1 MDYKTSNIT
10 LIEWF
15 EAVRRR
21 PDLYIG
27 AEEADRSQRVGLLEY
42 VVNDITRQ
50 RPQEVRILLWRED
63 AITVRWQPPANQAV
77 RSPG

>member
-27 AEEADRSQRVGLLEY
+27 AEEADRSQRVDCW
-42 VVNDITRQ
+42 NTSSMTSR
-50 RPQEVRILLWRED
+50 
-63 AITVRWQPPANQAV
+63 ANGRRKFVFCCGAKTQ
-77 RSPG
+77 